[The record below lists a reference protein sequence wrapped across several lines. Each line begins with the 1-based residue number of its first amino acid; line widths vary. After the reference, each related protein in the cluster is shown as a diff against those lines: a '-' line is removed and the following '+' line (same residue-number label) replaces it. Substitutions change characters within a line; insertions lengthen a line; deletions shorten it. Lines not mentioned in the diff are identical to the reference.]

1 MGMTDTETVET
12 AEKAE
17 AAERAEK
24 VEKIIQPDLQFVKEV
39 VASGGESLK
48 KCYQCAT
55 CTVVCNVTP
64 DDNPFPRKEMVQAQW
79 GLKDELFRNPDIWLC
94 HHCSDC
100 TAYCPRGAK
109 PGEVLNS
116 IRKMSIA
123 QFSTPSFLAK
133 MVGTPAGLLF
143 LLALPIVVL
152 LGLISAFGNLPSKL
166 PLGDKVVYHE
176 FAPTLLAID
185 LPFTLAFAFA
195 VVMLAMGVKRYWTA
209 MSEGAKPQGS
219 VSAAVVDTIKD
230 ILAHTKFDQ
239 CDLTP
244 KRKTSHMLL
253 LYSFIALA
261 VTTGIGFIREW
272 GPVIGIEAEHPLY
285 IPMKIIGNAGAIAL
299 VLGVVIVILNR
310 FAKAAQLGLGSY
322 YDWLL
327 ITVISFIAATGV
339 LAELM
344 RLGNLA
350 PASYWVYF
358 THLVAVFFL
367 FAYAPYSKMAHMVYR
382 ATAMVHSRMTG
393 RNGS

>member
-1 MGMTDTETVET
+1 MTDTETVET

-17 AAERAEK
+17 AAEK

-55 CTVVCNVTP
+55 CTVVCNITP
-64 DDNPFPRKEMVQAQW
+64 EDNPFPRKEMVQAQW

-109 PGEVLNS
+109 PGEVLNAV
-116 IRKMSIA
+116 RKMSI
-123 QFSTPSFLAK
+123 QNFSRPSFLAK

-143 LLALPIVVL
+143 LVALPIVLL
-152 LGLISAFGNLPSKL
+152 LGLIGAVGHFPGEL
-166 PLGDKVVYHE
+166 PLGDEIVYSE
-176 FAPTLLAID
+176 FMATTKAID
-185 LPFTLAFAFA
+185 PLYLLTSAFA
-195 VVMLAMGVKRYWTA
+195 VVMLATGIKRYWAA
-209 MSEGAKPQGS
+209 MSEERKPAGS
-219 VSAAVVDTIKD
+219 VVSTLVETIKE
-230 ILAHTKFDQ
+230 ILAHTQFDK

-261 VTTGIGFIREW
+261 VTTGFAAAREYIH
-272 GPVIGIEAEHPLY
+272 PLEHPLY
-285 IPMKIIGNAGAIAL
+285 VPMKIIGNAGAIAL
-299 VLGVVIVILNR
+299 VLGMAIVIINR

-327 ITVISFIAATGV
+327 ITVIGVVAATGV

-344 RLGNLA
+344 RFGNMA
-350 PASYWVYF
+350 PVAYWVYF
-358 THLVAVFFL
+358 IHLVAVFFL

-382 ATAMVHSRMTG
+382 ATAMVHSKMTG
-393 RNGS
+393 RSGS

>member
-17 AAERAEK
+17 AAEKAEK

-64 DDNPFPRKEMVQAQW
+64 EDNPFPRKEMVQAQW
-79 GLKDELFRNPDIWLC
+79 GLKDELYRNPDIWLC

-116 IRKMSIA
+116 IRQMSI
-123 QFSTPSFLAK
+123 QNFSTPGFLAK
-133 MVGTPAGLLF
+133 MVSTPAGLLF
-143 LLALPIVVL
+143 LVALPIVLL
-152 LGLISAFGNLPSKL
+152 LGLIGAVGNFPGAL
-166 PLGDKVVYHE
+166 PLGEEVVYAE
-176 FAPTLLAID
+176 FIPTTKAID
-185 LPFTLAFAFA
+185 PLFILTSAFA
-195 VVMLAMGVKRYWTA
+195 VVMFAMGIKRYWAA
-209 MSEGAKPQGS
+209 MSEEHKPRGS
-219 VSAAVVDTIKD
+219 VTATLVDTVKD
-230 ILAHTKFDQ
+230 ILVHTKFDQ

-261 VTTGIGFIREW
+261 VTTGFAAAREY
-272 GPVIGIEAEHPLY
+272 IHPLEGPLY
-285 IPMKIIGNAGAIAL
+285 VPMKIIGNAGAIAL
-299 VLGVVIVILNR
+299 VLGVAIVIMNR

-327 ITVISFIAATGV
+327 ITVIGVIAATGV

-344 RLGNLA
+344 RFGDMA
-350 PASYWVYF
+350 PVAYWVYF
-358 THLVAVFFL
+358 IHLVAVFFL

-382 ATAMVHSRMTG
+382 ATAMVHSRMSG